1 MDYSWLFIGA
11 MAGLLFGTIFIG
23 VGIIVGGINGTD
35 KRHNND
41 IPDGDSDIRIYVPC
55 RCRDRGGGH
64 GSHTVEEKVMMLNTM
79 RVGATW
85 YEKTLIDE
93 ISDDLIELDA
103 IKFLKE
109 NENEQNNFNR

>member
-1 MDYSWLFIGA
+1 
-11 MAGLLFGTIFIG
+11 
-23 VGIIVGGINGTD
+23 
-35 KRHNND
+35 
-41 IPDGDSDIRIYVPC
+41 
-55 RCRDRGGGH
+55 
-64 GSHTVEEKVMMLNTM
+64 MMLNTM

-85 YEKTLIDE
+85 YEKNLIDE

>member
-1 MDYSWLFIGA
+1 MGEID
-11 MAGLLFGTIFIG
+11 
-23 VGIIVGGINGTD
+23 
-35 KRHNND
+35 
-41 IPDGDSDIRIYVPC
+41 DIRIYVPC

-64 GSHTVEEKVMMLNTM
+64 RSHTVEEKVMMLNTL

-85 YEKTLIDE
+85 YEKNLIDE

-109 NENEQNNFNR
+109 NENE

>member
-11 MAGLLFGTIFIG
+11 TAGLLFGTIFIG
-23 VGIIVGGINGTD
+23 VGYIVGGINGTD

-41 IPDGDSDIRIYVPC
+41 VPDGDSDIRIYVPC

-85 YEKTLIDE
+85 YEKNLIDE

-103 IKFLKE
+103 IKYLKTHGE
-109 NENEQNNFNR
+109 GTNDKE